1 MSASSGRL
9 RPVDPTTRLLDLVTL
24 FQRRDEWS
32 STELA
37 ERLGVTTR
45 TIRRDVTRL
54 RDLGYAVEATP
65 GVYGGYRLA
74 GGEALPPL
82 VLTDDEAVSLA
93 VGLRAATV
101 SGVLGVDEIAVSALA
116 KLENLLPARLRARVS
131 ALGVSTVTLAAPGEA
146 GVDPETLAVLALA
159 CRRRERV
166 LLGYRD
172 RGGRVTR
179 RDVDPHRLV
188 NAGPRWYLVAHDVRK
203 AAWRTFRV
211 DRVTDAFP
219 TGARIEVVDPPD
231 AAALVAKAVSSG
243 PYQWQAAVRLAL
255 PHDHA
260 RRLIPP
266 TTGMLAADG
275 EDATVLQLGA
285 DDLRWVAHYL
295 VGLDCD
301 FEVLEPPDLVD
312 ELRELGRRLQAWPA
326 TPLHVDASQR

>member
-1 MSASSGRL
+1 M
-9 RPVDPTTRLLDLVTL
+9 DPTTRLLDLVTL

-32 STELA
+32 SAELA

-54 RDLGYAVEATP
+54 RDLGYAVDATP
-65 GVYGGYRLA
+65 GAYGGYRLA

-101 SGVLGVDEIAVSALA
+101 SGVVGLDEIAVSALA
-116 KLENLLPARLRARVS
+116 KLEGLLPSRLRARVS
-131 ALGVSTVTLAAPGEA
+131 ALGVSTVTLAAPGDA
-146 GVDPETLAVLALA
+146 SVDPEILAVLALA
-159 CRRRERV
+159 CRRGERV

-172 RGGRVTR
+172 GAGRTTR

-188 NAGPRWYLVAHDVRK
+188 HAGSRWYLVAHDVRK

-219 TGARIEVVDPPD
+219 TGARVEVVDPPD
-231 AAALVAKAVSSG
+231 AATLVAKAVSTG
-243 PYQWQAAVRLAL
+243 PYRWQAAVRLAL
-255 PHDHA
+255 PHDA
-260 RRLIPP
+260 AKRRVPP
-266 TTGMLAADG
+266 TTGLLAPDG
-275 EDATVLQLGA
+275 EDATVLRLGA

-301 FEVLEPPDLVD
+301 FEVLEPPELVD
-312 ELRELGRRLQAWPA
+312 ELRALGRRLQDWPA
-326 TPLHVDASQR
+326 SRERWDASRR